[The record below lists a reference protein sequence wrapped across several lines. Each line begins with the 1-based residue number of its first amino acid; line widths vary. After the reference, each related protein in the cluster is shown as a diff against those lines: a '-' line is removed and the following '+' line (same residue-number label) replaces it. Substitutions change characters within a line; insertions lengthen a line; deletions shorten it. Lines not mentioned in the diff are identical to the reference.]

1 MGSLAD
7 FFFCHFQKK
16 YTDDCVHLVRTKLDI
31 VVSHVYVGFH
41 CMIKKKKKIIL
52 VELAGQDAWLP
63 TIVYVTVHLTK
74 IKLKKDCSV
83 GHPDKIYK

>member
-1 MGSLAD
+1 MRAFSTHETGYRGQSCVRRISLYD
-7 FFFCHFQKK
+7 
-16 YTDDCVHLVRTKLDI
+16 
-31 VVSHVYVGFH
+31 
-41 CMIKKKKKIIL
+41 KKKKKIIL